1 MVRQTQKIKHQL
13 ISSLDLRSG
22 QHRRRPAAGC
32 TAATWI
38 GSSWSSASTRKTPKI
53 WSRGSW
59 RRTQIPTTRTWWAIP
74 TSGLTKKKP
83 PVEIHDAKRWEKW
96 LESEVSTFSG
106 GLNNRRLFGWK
117 KEFQKLQCLLVHI
130 WYHIWTLVKLKT
142 QNNPKV

>member
-1 MVRQTQKIKHQL
+1 MVRQKHVQAPTNL
-13 ISSLDLRSG
+13 IRWSSF
-22 QHRRRPAAGC
+22 RPPAAAAGC

-74 TSGLTKKKP
+74 TSGLLNEKKT

-117 KEFQKLQCLLVHI
+117 KELQKLQCLLVHI
-130 WYHIWTLVKLKT
+130 CYHIWTLVKLKT

>member
-1 MVRQTQKIKHQL
+1 MVFRFNKEDSKDL
-13 ISSLDLRSG
+13 IQRF
-22 QHRRRPAAGC
+22 
-32 TAATWI
+32 
-38 GSSWSSASTRKTPKI
+38 
-53 WSRGSW
+53 
-59 RRTQIPTTRTWWAIP
+59 
-74 TSGLTKKKP
+74 LTENPDPNNENVVGYTNKRLNEKKP